1 MDLIE
6 DIRSIED
13 LVAAPR
19 EVLAT
24 VHRTRRPLI
33 ITVDGRPDVIV
44 LPAETFSSK
53 MTAMQVAVELA
64 NADV

>member
-1 MDLIE
+1 MDLVE

-13 LVAAPR
+13 LAAAPR

-24 VHRTRRPLI
+24 VHRTHRPLI
-33 ITVDGRPDVIV
+33 ITVDGQPDVIV

-53 MTAMQVAVELA
+53 MTAMQTAVELA

>member
-1 MDLIE
+1 MDLVE

-13 LVAAPR
+13 LVADPR
-19 EVLAT
+19 GVLAT
-24 VHRTRRPLI
+24 VHRTHRPLI
-33 ITVDGRPDVIV
+33 ITVDGQPDVIV

-53 MTAMQVAVELA
+53 MTAMQTAVELA

>member
-24 VHRTRRPLI
+24 VHRTHRPLI